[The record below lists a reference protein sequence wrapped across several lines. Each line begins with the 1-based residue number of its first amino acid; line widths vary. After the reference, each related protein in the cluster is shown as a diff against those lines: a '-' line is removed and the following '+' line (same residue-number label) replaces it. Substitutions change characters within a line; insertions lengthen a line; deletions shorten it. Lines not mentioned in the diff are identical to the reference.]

1 MNNELYYLMKK
12 NLLKLG
18 APIEGIYEGETLKE
32 EESSILLDG
41 ENEASEYLEYFGNLS
56 DKILVFHI
64 DLSQPVNSEFAM
76 FVQDSASRNSYG
88 GGVNYRDTVLPISIL
103 KNKYVKLNKFIQR
116 KCTELGISMEEVIVI
131 IMNSGGK
138 LEFSDGIHR
147 SPLFFLHD
155 IAHNVL
161 GSKSIDSGSEAIYE
175 IIEEAYFNAYEDE
188 NGVSLDKKLFK
199 GSTSYAL
206 SEIMFADDVIKVT
219 DPINHL
225 FSLSLSKKSGYLE
238 FRDKV
243 YLSELKKTFYKKEEY
258 QDVDVAGSIEELI
271 LPYME
276 EKMNSLQ
283 GKIIFL
289 MN

>member
-1 MNNELYYLMKK
+1 MKDELYHLMRK
-12 NLLKLG
+12 NLLKVG
-18 APIEGIYEGETLKE
+18 APIEGIYEGESLRE
-32 EESSILLDG
+32 EDESILLDG
-41 ENEASEYLEYFGNLS
+41 ENKASEYLEYFGNLS
-56 DKILVFHI
+56 DNILVFHI
-64 DLSQPVNSEFAM
+64 DLSKPVNSEFAM

-88 GGVNYRDTVLPISIL
+88 GSTNYRDTVLPISIL
-103 KNKYVKLNKFIQR
+103 ENKYAKLNKFIKR
-116 KCTELGISMEEVIVI
+116 KCVELGISIEEVVVI

-138 LEFSDGIHR
+138 LEFGDGIHR
-147 SPLFFLHD
+147 NPLFFLHD

-161 GSKSIDSGSEAIYE
+161 GKKSIDSGSEAIYE

-188 NGVSLDKKLFK
+188 NGTDLHKDLFK

-206 SEIMFADDVIKVT
+206 SEIMFSDDVIKVT

-238 FRDKV
+238 FRDKI
-243 YLSELKKTFYKKEEY
+243 YISELEKTFYKKEEY
-258 QDVDVAGSIEELI
+258 MDVDVAGDIEELI

-276 EKMNSLQ
+276 KKMNSLQ

>member
-1 MNNELYYLMKK
+1 MKDELYHLMKK
-12 NLLKLG
+12 NLLKVA
-18 APIEGIYEGETLKE
+18 APIEGIYEGESLKDE
-32 EESSILLDG
+32 DPSILLDG
-41 ENEASEYLEYFGNLS
+41 ENEASEYLEYFGKLS

-64 DLSQPVNSEFAM
+64 DLSKPVNSEFAM

-103 KNKYVKLNKFIQR
+103 KSKYAKLNKFIER
-116 KCTELGISMEEVIVI
+116 KCAELGISTEEVIVI

-161 GSKSIDSGSEAIYE
+161 GTKSSDREIKAIYE
-175 IIEEAYFNAYEDE
+175 IIEEVYFNAYEDE
-188 NGVSLDKKLFK
+188 NGNDLHKNLFK
-199 GSTSYAL
+199 GSTTYAL
-206 SEIMFADDVIKVT
+206 SEIMFADDIIKVT

-238 FRDKV
+238 FREKV

-258 QDVDVAGSIEELI
+258 RDVDVAGSIEELI